1 MAFSTIQ
8 PFQYVAIR
16 LPSETIKVEQIVPN
30 STISLGKYG
39 SFRTNQ
45 IIGRPYHLTF
55 EILDRSE
62 LRVVSAAE
70 LHAVTLVEQAETED
84 AATPQTDIMEGDSAA
99 AATTTPST
107 PKSNVNTHDNPT
119 NQRLTFAEIEAL
131 KQDDM
136 GSGKALIEKI
146 MQSHTTLD
154 QKTAFSLAKYTLR
167 KHKKYMKRFC
177 VLPLDVP
184 RLVDW
189 MMIDREAARIMEMR
203 NEAVA
208 LMGSWANVH
217 ASGHGPFVPKVP
229 SSRYLVVDDTGGLV
243 VAAVAERMGILHQ
256 STNSSSLDY
265 TTKNSQDADEAEDEH
280 EHEQPDTDA
289 VKAHQGKDKRQQQRR
304 PNPMQAITTMSAT
317 TNSITLVHA
326 NQQPNLGLLR
336 YFNFDPNNPTP
347 SHPLYTNMRTL
358 SWLQLLEPEAD
369 VTYQEPELMTAE
381 ELSQAKSNRRSAY
394 YRKRRRW
401 ERVKMVVDETRE
413 GGFNGL
419 IVASYTDPVSI
430 LRHLVP
436 LLAGGSQVVVYS
448 PNVEPLVRLADA
460 YSTGRKTAFIN
471 TPEDERRVPSE
482 DFPVDP
488 TLLLAPSLQTA
499 RARQW
504 QVLPGRT
511 HPMMT
516 SKGGAEGYLFTA
528 TRVLPAEGKIEARG
542 KGPRSKKPRT
552 EIEAEAEASGVA
564 EVSNLDDAQLS
575 QSPLKK
581 QKIATGEAI
590 PTSTTGPS
598 NDVADA

>member
-16 LPSETIKVEQIVPN
+16 LPSENIKVEQIVPN

-45 IIGRPYHLTF
+45 ILGRPYHLTF

-107 PKSNVNTHDNPT
+107 PKSNVNTHDDPT
-119 NQRLTFAEIEAL
+119 NQKLTFAEIEAL
-131 KQDDM
+131 KQDEM

-208 LMGSWANVH
+208 LIGSWAHVH
-217 ASGHGPFVPKVP
+217 ASGRGPFVPKVP

-256 STNSSSLDY
+256 STSSLDEY
-265 TTKNSQDADEAEDEH
+265 TTTNSNNQYADEAEDDHDH
-280 EHEQPDTDA
+280 EQSQHKQPDTDA
-289 VKAHQGKDKRQQQRR
+289 IRPHQDKYKRQQQRR
-304 PNPMQAITTMSAT
+304 PNPMQAITAMSAN

-369 VTYQEPELMTAE
+369 VTYQEPEVMSVE
-381 ELSQAKSNRRSAY
+381 ELCQAKSNRRSAY
-394 YRKRRRW
+394 FRKRRRW
-401 ERVKMVVDETRE
+401 ERVKTVVDETRE
-413 GGFNGL
+413 GDFNGL

-448 PNVEPLVRLADA
+448 PNVEPLVRLADV

-488 TLLLAPSLQTA
+488 TLLLAPALQTA
-499 RARQW
+499 RARQ
-504 QVLPGRT
+504 
-511 HPMMT
+511 
-516 SKGGAEGYLFTA
+516 
-528 TRVLPAEGKIEARG
+528 
-542 KGPRSKKPRT
+542 
-552 EIEAEAEASGVA
+552 
-564 EVSNLDDAQLS
+564 
-575 QSPLKK
+575 
-581 QKIATGEAI
+581 
-590 PTSTTGPS
+590 
-598 NDVADA
+598 